1 MPSLSHRLVALAL
14 PRLNPPVV
22 ITDPE
27 RLRAKLVEKNRTR
40 QTTPPAW
47 LAKDFVVTE
56 EWIGTGGGFP
66 VYVATPR
73 SGSFTRTLVH
83 LHGGSYTA
91 TAHVRQWKFAAA
103 LARRTSARL
112 VFPAY
117 PLAPEFTWRDSV
129 PALTGYVAGLCAE
142 GEVVVSGDSA
152 GGGLALAV
160 ALGVRDLVRSG
171 EAPAQPAKLLLI
183 APWAD
188 LTRSAPGTEEAAAR
202 DPWLSIENHD
212 TYALFWAGSAADLV
226 LPQVSPALG
235 DLTDL
240 PPTMLL
246 CGTHDMLYAGAEAL
260 AARAA
265 AVGWPVVFEIGHGL
279 LHVYPILP
287 VAEARGA
294 LKRLAAFV
302 RG

>member
-1 MPSLSHRLVALAL
+1 MPSLTHRIVAFAL
-14 PRLNPPVV
+14 PRLNPAVV

-27 RLRAKLVEKNRTR
+27 RLRASLVAKNRTR

-47 LAKDFVVTE
+47 LAKHFDVTVE
-56 EWIGTGGGFP
+56 DIGFP

-73 SGSFTRTLVH
+73 GGSFARTLVH
-83 LHGGSYTA
+83 LHGGSFTA

-112 VFPAY
+112 VVPAY
-117 PLAPEFTWRDSV
+117 PLAPEHTWRDSV
-129 PALTGYVAGLCAE
+129 PALTAYVAGLCAD
-142 GEVVVSGDSA
+142 GEVVLSGDSA
-152 GGGLALAV
+152 GGGMALAV

-171 EAPAQPAKLLLI
+171 AATAQPTKLILI

-188 LTRSAPGTEEAAAR
+188 LIRSAPGTEEAAER

-212 TYALFWAGSAADLV
+212 TFALFWAGSEADLV
-226 LPQVSPALG
+226 RTEVSPALG

-240 PPTMLL
+240 PPAMLL

-265 AVGWPVVFEIGHGL
+265 AVGWPVVFEVGHGL

-287 VAEARGA
+287 VTEARGA

-302 RG
+302 NG

>member
-1 MPSLSHRLVALAL
+1 MPSLSHRLIAFAL
-14 PRLNPPVV
+14 PKVNPPVV
-22 ITDPE
+22 IRDPE
-27 RLRAKLVEKNRTR
+27 RLRAALVAKNRSR

-47 LAKDFVVTE
+47 LEKDWDVTVE
-56 EWIGTGGGFP
+56 RIGSGFP

-83 LHGGSYTA
+83 LHGGSFTA
-91 TAHVRQWKFAAA
+91 IAHDRQWKWAAR
-103 LARRTSARL
+103 LARSTGARL

-129 PALTGYVAGLCAE
+129 PALTAYVGGLCDE
-142 GEVVVSGDSA
+142 GEVVLAGDSA
-152 GGGLALAV
+152 GGGLALAI
-160 ALGVRDLVRSG
+160 ALGLRDRWRAG
-171 EAPAQPAKLLLI
+171 AGAQPAKLVLI

-188 LTRSAPGTEEAAAR
+188 LTRSAPGTEESAAR
-202 DPWLSIENHD
+202 DPWLSLDNHD
-212 TYALFWAGSAADLV
+212 TYALFWAGSEADLV
-226 LPQVSPALG
+226 LPEVSPALG

-240 PPTMLL
+240 PPTMLM
-246 CGTHDMLYAGAEAL
+246 CGTHDLLYAGAEAL

-265 AVGWPVVFEIGHGL
+265 TLEWPLVFEVGHGL

-287 VAEARGA
+287 VSEARGA
-294 LKRLAAFV
+294 LKRVAAFV